1 MRLLASFVMQ
11 GRSQAVMA
19 ISIIALLS
27 VVFPPLAIIS
37 SAGVALVTLR
47 IGPRDG
53 LFVVLLSA
61 IACGLLAML
70 VQVNVVLVIGT
81 TLLLWA
87 PIWILAYT
95 LRSRMSLAFTATIAL
110 LLGVLLIAFHYLQY
124 SDPAAQWYKVLGPM
138 IENLSKAQGLEAEQG
153 KLLLS
158 ALSKWMTGM
167 MAAGLYLQLMASLL
181 LARWWQSLL
190 YNPGGFKDE
199 FHQLRLPRL
208 LAMFAIAVVVLLSMD
223 VRAFSPLLDYLAM
236 LLVMAFLLQGLALA
250 HGIRAQLD
258 ANQGWLF
265 GMYIL
270 LIFGMH
276 YMVILLATIGVF
288 DALLDFRT
296 RIGKGKQD
304 PGGAD

>member
-1 MRLLASFVMQ
+1 
-11 GRSQAVMA
+11 MA

-27 VVFPPLAIIS
+27 VMFPPLAIIS

-47 IGPRDG
+47 IGLQDG

-61 IACGLLAML
+61 VACALLAML

-81 TLLLWA
+81 TLLLWV

-95 LRSRMSLAFTATIAL
+95 LRSRRSLVYTATLAL
-110 LLGVLLIAFHYLQY
+110 LFGLVLIAFHYLQY
-124 SDPAAQWYKVLGPM
+124 SDPAAQWRKVLGPM
-138 IENLSKAQGLEAEQG
+138 IEGLGQTQGVKAEQSE
-153 KLLLS
+153 LLLT
-158 ALSKWMTGM
+158 ALSNWMTGLV
-167 MAAGLYLQLMASLL
+167 AAGFYLQLMASLL

-190 YNPGGFKDE
+190 YNPGGFGDE
-199 FHQLRLPRL
+199 FHQLRFPRP
-208 LAMFAIAVVVLLSMD
+208 LAMLAVAVVVFLSMD
-223 VRAFSPLLDYLAM
+223 VKIASPLLDYLAM
-236 LLVMAFLLQGLALA
+236 LLLMAFMLQGLALA
-250 HGIRAQLD
+250 HGLRAQLK

-288 DALLDFRT
+288 DALLDFRA
-296 RIGKGKQD
+296 RFGKAEDG
-304 PGGAD
+304 PGEAD